1 MVLYIGLEVI
11 MEKFKKL
18 GVLLMMLVMSAAV
31 FAGGKQDAG
40 GAQETIT
47 VGVALTGLQTNP
59 IFIDIRRAFE
69 ERCSQAGYR
78 LIAADLSNG
87 AADMTRFLENC
98 LTAKAK
104 VVVFQ
109 NIAED
114 SYINLL
120 EELKA
125 QGAIL
130 ASYDNPSKLAHYVS
144 MASNYDLGK
153 TIGRMCGEWVHT
165 NPGSK
170 KAAIATFNVLDFMIV
185 RADGIREGF
194 KESCPEG
201 SIVFEQD
208 INITDGGV
216 GLGEAIITAV
226 PDIQGIMAITDI
238 GCIGIGQAFAAA
250 GWTFQNHRIG
260 MFGSDA
266 SEDGMREI
274 RKNGMFIGTVYMDLV
289 NQVLGL
295 FDRSLDTMKTGR
307 INEAEKIVYFPMQ
320 PITTENADLV
330 GKPLPKK

>member
-1 MVLYIGLEVI
+1 MK
-11 MEKFKKL
+11 KFKKVV
-18 GVLLMMLVMSAAV
+18 VLIAGMALVMSVTV

-40 GAQETIT
+40 GGAKETIT
-47 VGVALTGLQTNP
+47 VGLALTGMQTNP

-98 LTAKAK
+98 LTARAK
-104 VVVFQ
+104 IVVFQ

-130 ASYDNPSKLAHYVS
+130 ASYDNPTKVAHYVS

-153 TIGRMCGEWVHT
+153 TIGRMCGEWVHA

-185 RADGIREGF
+185 RADGIRAGF

-208 INITDGGV
+208 INIADGGV
-216 GLGEAIITAV
+216 SLGEAIITAV

-274 RKNGMFIGTVYMDLV
+274 RKNGMFIGTIYMDLV

-295 FDRSLDTMKTGR
+295 FDRSLETMKTGK
-307 INEAEKIVYFPMQ
+307 INEAEKTVYFPMQ
-320 PITTENADLV
+320 PITIENADLV
-330 GKPLPKK
+330 GKPLPKQ

>member
-1 MVLYIGLEVI
+1 
-11 MEKFKKL
+11 MEKFKKVV
-18 GVLLMMLVMSAAV
+18 VLTAGMMLAMSATV
-31 FAGGKQDAG
+31 FAGGRQDTSG
-40 GAQETIT
+40 SSTETIT
-47 VGVALTGLQTNP
+47 VGLALTGLQTNP

-87 AADMTRFLENC
+87 AADMTKFLENC

-104 VVVFQ
+104 IVVFQ

-120 EELKA
+120 EELTA

-130 ASYDNPSKLAHYVS
+130 ASYDNPSKIAHYVS
-144 MASNYDLGK
+144 MASNYELGK
-153 TIGRMCGEWVHT
+153 TIGRMCGEWVHA

-170 KAAIATFNVLDFMIV
+170 KAAIATFNALDFMIV

-208 INITDGGV
+208 INIADGGV

-274 RKNGMFIGTVYMDLV
+274 RKNGMFIGTIYMDLV

-295 FDRSLDTMKTGR
+295 FDRSLDTMKTGA

-320 PITTENADLV
+320 PITIENADLV
-330 GKPLPKK
+330 GKPLPKN

>member
-1 MVLYIGLEVI
+1 
-11 MEKFKKL
+11 MEKFRKIA
-18 GVLLMMLVMSAAV
+18 VLVAGLALVMSATV
-31 FAGGKQDAG
+31 FAGGRQDAG
-40 GAQETIT
+40 GGSKETIT
-47 VGVALTGLQTNP
+47 VGLALTGLQTNP

-69 ERCSQAGYR
+69 ERCGQAGYR

-87 AADMTRFLENC
+87 AADMARFLENC

-104 VVVFQ
+104 IVVFQ

-114 SYINLL
+114 SYVNLL
-120 EELKA
+120 EELKT

-130 ASYDNPSKLAHYVS
+130 ASYDNPSKVAHYVS

-153 TIGRMCGEWVHT
+153 TIGRMCGEWVHA

-185 RADGIREGF
+185 RANGIRDGF

-208 INITDGGV
+208 INIADGGV

-307 INEAEKIVYFPMQ
+307 INEAEKIVYFPTQ
-320 PITTENADLV
+320 PITIENADLV

>member
-1 MVLYIGLEVI
+1 MY
-11 MEKFKKL
+11 KKKML
-18 GVLLMMLVMSAAV
+18 FCVVLLTLSVAV
-31 FAGGKQDAG
+31 FAGGKRDIDG
-40 GAQETIT
+40 GSQETIT
-47 VGVALTGLQTNP
+47 VGLALTGLQTNP

-69 ERCSQAGYR
+69 NRCSQAGYR

-87 AADMTRFLENC
+87 AADMIKFLENC

-104 VVVFQ
+104 IVVFQ

-120 EELKA
+120 EELKV

-130 ASYDNPSKLAHYVS
+130 ASYDNPSEIAHYVS

-153 TIGRMCGEWVHT
+153 TIGRMCGEWVHV

-170 KAAIATFNVLDFMIV
+170 KVAIATFNSLDFMIV
-185 RADGIREGF
+185 RANGIRDGF
-194 KESCPEG
+194 KERCPEG

-208 INITDGGV
+208 INIADGGV

-295 FDRSLDTMKTGR
+295 FDRSLDTMNTGR
-307 INEAEKIVYFPMQ
+307 INEAERIVYFPMQ
-320 PITTENADLV
+320 PITLENADLV
-330 GKPLPKK
+330 GKPLPKQ

>member
-1 MVLYIGLEVI
+1 M
-11 MEKFKKL
+11 KRFKKVV
-18 GVLLMMLVMSAAV
+18 VLMAGMALVMSATV
-31 FAGGKQDAG
+31 FAGGRQDTG
-40 GAQETIT
+40 GGSTETIT
-47 VGVALTGLQTNP
+47 VGLALTGLQTNP

-104 VVVFQ
+104 IVVFQ

-130 ASYDNPSKLAHYVS
+130 ASYDNPSKVAHYVS

-153 TIGRMCGEWVHT
+153 TIGRMCGEWVHA

-208 INITDGGV
+208 INIADGGV
-216 GLGEAIITAV
+216 ALGEAIITAV

-274 RKNGMFIGTVYMDLV
+274 RKNGMFIGTIYMDLV

-295 FDRSLDTMKTGR
+295 FDRSLDTMKTGK

-320 PITTENADLV
+320 PITIENADLV
-330 GKPLPKK
+330 GKPLPK

>member
-1 MVLYIGLEVI
+1 MKKFMRTVGIVLAAA
-11 MEKFKKL
+11 F
-18 GVLLMMLVMSAAV
+18 LLAPAQV
-31 FAGGKQDAG
+31 FANGGKDAAG
-40 GAQETIT
+40 GGKGTIT
-47 VGVALTGLQTNP
+47 VGLALTGMQNNP

-69 ERCSQAGYR
+69 ERCNQAGYR

-87 AADMTRFLENC
+87 AADMTKFLENC

-104 VVVFQ
+104 IVVFQ

-120 EELKA
+120 TELKA

-130 ASYDNPSKLAHYVS
+130 ASYDNPSKVADYVS

-153 TIGRMCGEWVHT
+153 TIGRMCGEWVSANT
-165 NPGSK
+165 GSK
-170 KAAIATFNVLDFMIV
+170 KAALATFNVLDFMIV
-185 RADGIREGF
+185 RADGIKAGF
-194 KESCPEG
+194 KEACPEG
-201 SIVFEQD
+201 NIVFEQD
-208 INITDGGV
+208 INIADGGV
-216 GLGEAIITAV
+216 ALGEAIITAH

-250 GWTFQNHRIG
+250 GWTSQNHRIG

-289 NQVLGL
+289 NQVTGL
-295 FDRSLDTMKTGR
+295 FDRSLETAQTGK
-307 INEAEKIVYFPMQ
+307 INEAEKLVYFPMQ
-320 PITTENADLV
+320 PITIENADLV